1 MGLIEYI
8 IFDSVTC
15 CVCCVIVYFINDIKS
30 YHKIQL
36 IPNINNEDNED
47 NSDKLSDKTLNN
59 EKIQLLQ
66 PIKQQPQ
73 SFIII

>member
-36 IPNINNEDNED
+36 IPNINNEEHENNLD
-47 NSDKLSDKTLNN
+47 NSSDKILNN

-73 SFIII
+73 KFIII